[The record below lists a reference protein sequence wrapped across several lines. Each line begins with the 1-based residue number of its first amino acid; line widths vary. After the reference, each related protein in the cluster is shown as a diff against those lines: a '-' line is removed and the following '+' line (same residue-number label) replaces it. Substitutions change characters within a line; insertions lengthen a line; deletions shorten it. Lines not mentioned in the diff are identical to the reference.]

1 MATRTAKAEWSG
13 NLQQGK
19 GSMALGS
26 GAFQGAYSFASRFE
40 EGTGTNPEELV
51 GAAHAGCYSM
61 ALAAAIGRAGF
72 EPKKVAT
79 TATVRLMKVD
89 EKPTITEIVLDTEA
103 DVPGLDAAKFQELAE
118 GARSGCVVSRAL
130 AGTQIKLNAK
140 LL

>member
-1 MATRTAKAEWSG
+1 MATRTAKAEWNG

-72 EPKKVAT
+72 EPKRVAT
-79 TATVRLMKVD
+79 QATVRLMKVD

-103 DVPGLDAAKFQELAE
+103 EVPGLDAAKFQELAE

-130 AGTQIKLNAK
+130 AGTTIKLNAK
-140 LL
+140 LV